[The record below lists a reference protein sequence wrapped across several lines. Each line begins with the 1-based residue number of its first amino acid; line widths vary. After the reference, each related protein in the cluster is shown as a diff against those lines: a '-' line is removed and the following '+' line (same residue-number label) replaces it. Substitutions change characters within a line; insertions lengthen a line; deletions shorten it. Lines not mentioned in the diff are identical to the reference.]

1 LQPEL
6 SSYIVRLYV
15 WLGAGLKCSFVG
27 GSKMANVERVVAT
40 AQKIVTCAHRYLKM
54 NESITKQGGYLVVVN
69 HRNEELVLLAKV
81 GQISK
86 ELTHKCETLAR
97 EKAWRLCNYVD
108 DWTSFESRDVEA
120 KVVVYDYSWPQRP
133 AYTDS
138 WGKWGGAVRGNRYIF
153 SFSGF
158 PELLDE
164 AMMFVLAIKMGE
176 LDEEWVIERFG
187 ARNKYLVPFLAECR
201 WTE

>member
-1 LQPEL
+1 
-6 SSYIVRLYV
+6 
-15 WLGAGLKCSFVG
+15 
-27 GSKMANVERVVAT
+27 MANVEQVVAT
-40 AQKIVTCAHRYLKM
+40 AQKIVTRAHRYLKISE
-54 NESITKQGGYLVVVN
+54 NTKRQGGYLVVMN
-69 HRNEELVLLAKV
+69 HRSEELVLLAKV

-97 EKAWRLCNYVD
+97 EKAWRLYSRVG

-120 KVVVYDYSWPQRP
+120 EVMVYDYSQPPQL
-133 AYTDS
+133 AYTRP
-138 WGKWGGAVRGNRYIF
+138 WGQWGGAVRGNRYIF

-158 PELLDE
+158 PEMLDE

-176 LDEEWVIERFG
+176 LEKDWVLERFG
-187 ARNKYLVPFLAECR
+187 VRNKFLVPFLAECS